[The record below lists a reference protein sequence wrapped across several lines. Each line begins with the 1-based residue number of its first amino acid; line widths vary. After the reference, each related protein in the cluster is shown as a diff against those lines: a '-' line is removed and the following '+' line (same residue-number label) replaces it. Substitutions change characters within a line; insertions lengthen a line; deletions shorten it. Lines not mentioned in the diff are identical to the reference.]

1 MKKRFLLMMLAGVL
15 AFSMI
20 GCGGGDA
27 EVEDP
32 NTGDEIVE
40 NEDQNQEGETSDAE
54 GETDQDVEQ
63 DADAEQE
70 AEKEEEPEVQK
81 PVVDEP
87 EQKPEVQ
94 DPVVDEPEVDEPEV
108 DEEEN
113 TGDAEGG
120 IVIDKAFVDI
130 TLEEMILASYANIE
144 LPFTGEM
151 EIDKTDAD
159 AVAFYLGT
167 SDVTFKRAVVSEA
180 MISSIAHSVVVL
192 ELEDG
197 ADAAAVAATLKETA
211 PVDKWVCVVPDQVGT
226 AHRGNIVMLAMSG
239 AADAILAN
247 FTNLK

>member
-32 NTGDEIVE
+32 NTGDEIVDTE
-40 NEDQNQEGETSDAE
+40 GDVEGEAGQE
-54 GETDQDVEQ
+54 
-63 DADAEQE
+63 EQE
-70 AEKEEEPEVQK
+70 QPEVQ
-81 PVVDEP
+81 EP
-87 EQKPEVQ
+87 EQKPEEKPEQKPEEQKPEVQ
-94 DPVVDEPEVDEPEV
+94 EPEVQEPAV
-108 DEEEN
+108 DEEE
-113 TGDAEGG
+113 TTGDVEGDAEGG
-120 IVIDKAFVDI
+120 IVIDKAFADM

-151 EIDKTDAD
+151 EIDKNDAD

-167 SDVTFKRAVVSEA
+167 NDVTFKRGVVSEA

-211 PVDKWVCVVPDQVGT
+211 PVGKWVCVVPEQVGT
-226 AHRGNIVMLAMSG
+226 AHRGNIVMMAMSN

-247 FTNLK
+247 FANLK

>member
-32 NTGDEIVE
+32 NTGDEIVDTE
-40 NEDQNQEGETSDAE
+40 GDVEGEAGQE
-54 GETDQDVEQ
+54 
-63 DADAEQE
+63 EQE
-70 AEKEEEPEVQK
+70 QPEVQ
-81 PVVDEP
+81 EP
-87 EQKPEVQ
+87 EQKPEEKPEQKPEEQKPEVQEPEVQ
-94 DPVVDEPEVDEPEV
+94 DPTV
-108 DEEEN
+108 DEEE
-113 TGDAEGG
+113 TTGDVEGDAEGG
-120 IVIDKAFVDI
+120 IVIDKAFADM

-151 EIDKTDAD
+151 EIDKNDAD
-159 AVAFYLGT
+159 TVAFYLGT
-167 SDVTFKRAVVSEA
+167 NDVTFKRGVVSEA

-211 PVDKWVCVVPDQVGT
+211 PVGKWVCVVPEQVGT
-226 AHRGNIVMLAMSG
+226 AHRGNIVMMAMSN

-247 FTNLK
+247 FNNLK